1 MILLHGL
8 TATHRYVV
16 MGSRAL
22 ERGGHRVVAY
32 DARGHGASAPA
43 PDPAAYTYDDLVADL
58 LRVMGERGIGRAV
71 LAGASMGAHTALR
84 AALEHPDRVAG
95 LVVVTPAYD
104 PAAHEDA
111 ASLARWDALSAG
123 LRDGG
128 VEGFIDAYG
137 EPAGDP
143 ALRETLLT
151 VLRQRLSAHE
161 HPGAVADALRAVPRS
176 RPFGDVGDLGAID
189 VPAVVVADR
198 DEADPGHPLAVGEAY
213 ARAIPGAS
221 LVVEEPG
228 ASPIAWQGGRLSA
241 IIAEVAHEGRHVTV
255 EDLR

>member
-43 PDPAAYTYDDLVADL
+43 PDPAAYTYEDLVADL

-104 PAAHEDA
+104 PAAHEDP

-128 VEGFIDAYG
+128 VEGFIAAYG
-137 EPAGDP
+137 EPAADP

-151 VLRQRLSAHE
+151 VLRQRLGAHE

-176 RPFGDVGDLGAID
+176 RAFGRIADLDAIS

-228 ASPIAWQGGRLSA
+228 SSPIAWQGGRLSA
-241 IIAEVAHEGRHVTV
+241 IIADVAAAAAT
-255 EDLR
+255 